1 MRLAKKLVVALGLAL
16 SVALLTAI
24 FLAYQ
29 HPDLLMDFSN
39 LLFCG

>member
-1 MRLAKKLVVALGLAL
+1 MRLGSKLLVALGVVLA
-16 SVALLTAI
+16 VALLTAI

-29 HPDLLMDFSN
+29 HPDMLIDFSN

>member
-1 MRLAKKLVVALGLAL
+1 MRLGSKLLVALGVVLA
-16 SVALLTAI
+16 VTLLTAI

-29 HPDLLMDFSN
+29 HPDMLIDFSN